1 MSPTTNDTAAP
12 RRATDLV
19 ITGHRGA
26 MGVEPENT
34 LRSFRRAVAE
44 GCAEVELDLRLS
56 ADGHLVLLH
65 DDRLTRT
72 HGVDSSVSE
81 LTLDELRALDP
92 DPETRIPTFAE
103 VVEAIDIGI
112 QAEIKD
118 PRVCAQL
125 TAMLDADPDLARRT
139 RVTSFNDAALG
150 EVIRLRPGTPI
161 GLITDRVAAVADT
174 LVERAREV
182 TAATVMCDL
191 ATLLPE
197 HMADF
202 RAAGLAVTAWP
213 VQDMAELRRAVDLG
227 VDGITTDNPH
237 LLDPAALAG

>member
-1 MSPTTNDTAAP
+1 MSPTTNDTTAK

-26 MGVEPENT
+26 MGIEPENT
-34 LRSFRRAVAE
+34 LRSFRRAAAE

-56 ADGHLVLLH
+56 ADDHLVLLH
-65 DDRLTRT
+65 DDKLTRT
-72 HGVDSSVSE
+72 HGVDRSVAD
-81 LTLDELRALDP
+81 LTLGELRALGPGP
-92 DPETRIPTFAE
+92 DTRVPTFAE
-103 VVEAIDIGI
+103 AVEVIDIGI

-125 TAMLDADPDLARRT
+125 AAMLDDDPDLAHRIT
-139 RVTSFNDAALG
+139 VTSFNDTALG
-150 EVIRLRPGTPI
+150 DLVELRPGTPL
-161 GLITDRVAAVADT
+161 GLITDRVAEVADT
-174 LVERAREV
+174 LVERARKI

-191 ATLLPE
+191 ATLHPE
-197 HMADF
+197 HMAEF

-213 VQDMAELRRAVDLG
+213 VQDMDELRRAVELG

-237 LLDPAALAG
+237 LIDPAALSG